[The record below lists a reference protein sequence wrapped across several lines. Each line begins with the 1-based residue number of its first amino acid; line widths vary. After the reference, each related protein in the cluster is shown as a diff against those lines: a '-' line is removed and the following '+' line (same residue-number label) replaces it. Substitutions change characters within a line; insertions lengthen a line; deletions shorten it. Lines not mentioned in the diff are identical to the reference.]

1 MWIVTAGYIILSS
14 AVSENEQHTR
24 IVDHSLAETDHRKQS
39 TINYI
44 AQSGGPWFS
53 FLELDSTGY
62 WYGGKYYKS
71 SSSYSLKSSGLE
83 AVLFPSFFQQL
94 IRFDQIMVVP
104 VM

>member
-53 FLELDSTGY
+53 FLELDFSS
-62 WYGGKYYKS
+62 YKS

-83 AVLFPSFFQQL
+83 AVFFPSFFQQL